1 MGLMALIAFI
11 NVLGRYF
18 FHYSLAFTE
27 EVTIHLFVMV
37 VVIGSGIAFE
47 RSAHMGMT
55 SLFRFFPRPAQKG
68 IAVLSA
74 ALATASFSIVD
85 LYLIRAIYYEITLF
99 KARSAALDI
108 PVWWYQAGVIACTFF
123 VYRGI
128 LRGLQSSFRITPNPN
143 HNPNHNSSGELN

>member
-1 MGLMALIAFI
+1 MGLMALIAFV

-55 SLFRFFPRPAQKG
+55 TLFRFFPQKVQKG
-68 IAVLSA
+68 ILVLSA
-74 ALATASFSIVD
+74 ALGTTAFSIVN
-85 LYLIRAIYYEITLF
+85 LYLIRAAYFEVTLF
-99 KARSAALDI
+99 KAHSSALDI
-108 PVWWYQAGVIACTFF
+108 PVWWYQAAVIACTFF

-143 HNPNHNSSGELN
+143 PEHNSSGDLN